1 MKIVKNLTEIK
12 KISKKYRDK
21 NLKVVLV
28 HGVFDLIH
36 PGHIDYFREAKSYGD
51 ILFASITSDKFV
63 NKGFNKPYFN
73 ENERAKFLS
82 NLHFMIMYFAIF
94 LLTQLI

>member
-63 NKGFNKPYFN
+63 NKGFNEPYFN
-73 ENERAKFLS
+73 ENERASF
-82 NLHFMIMYFAIF
+82 I
-94 LLTQLI
+94 